1 MMNEPE
7 VSLMVMSDVEA
18 SFTLQGKEYLVRRLE
33 LADYAKGQQHIHD
46 RRMNNIL
53 KVCMGQPMSDE
64 CVAMTLANVE
74 KQTITIEDVW
84 NDLDG
89 ETFLLFL
96 ALQCGEQKYT
106 LPQVRALRLPRVATV
121 AIMLWACGIPEKHK
135 DKAPLAESATDSAS

>member
-7 VSLMVMSDVEA
+7 VSLMVMSNVEA
-18 SFTLQGKEYLVRRLE
+18 TFELEDTTYQVKRLS
-33 LADYAKGQQHIHD
+33 LNDYSAGQQHIHD
-46 RRMNNIL
+46 RRMNNIMKACL
-53 KVCMGQPMSDE
+53 GQPMSDE
-64 CVAMTLANVE
+64 CVALTLANIE

-96 ALQCGEQKYT
+96 ALQCGDQKYT

-121 AIMLWACGIPEKHK
+121 AIMLWACGIPEKQK